1 MGSPSFRHERVT
13 GLNGRICL
21 SLLSLLVLSSFLAS
35 SLALVKPVH
44 SLNTCLFFVFFFF
57 FNQILFSFKFPVHP
71 HLIMVESDIVG
82 EIRVAQLEN
91 NYFFSSSF

>member
-21 SLLSLLVLSSFLAS
+21 SLLSLLVLSSFLACPCQACTFLEYLS
-35 SLALVKPVH
+35 
-44 SLNTCLFFVFFFF
+44 FFFY
-57 FNQILFSFKFPVHP
+57 QILFSFKFPVHP